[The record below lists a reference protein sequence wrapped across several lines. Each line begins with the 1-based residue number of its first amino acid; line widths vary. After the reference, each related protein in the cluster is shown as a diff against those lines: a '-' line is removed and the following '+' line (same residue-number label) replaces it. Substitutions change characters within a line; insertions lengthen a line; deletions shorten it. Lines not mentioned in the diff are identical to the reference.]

1 MSRGKSDEWLTEE
14 ALLLL
19 EGWAREG
26 LIDEQLA
33 QKMGI
38 GVRTLYE
45 WKNKYPQISQAL
57 KKGKEVIDF
66 EVERKLLDTA
76 LGFKVKVLKPIK
88 VKTEKHKVGDS
99 KVIEE
104 KVVYA
109 EEEIY
114 IPPNPT
120 AQIFWL
126 KNRKPEKWRDKPAVS
141 DGPDEPLEK
150 YLEGMRNA

>member
-1 MSRGKSDEWLTEE
+1 MPRGKSDEWLTEE

-19 EGWAREG
+19 EGWARDG

-45 WKNKYPQISQAL
+45 WKNKYPQIAQAL

-76 LGFKVKVLKPIK
+76 LGFKVKVQKPIK
-88 VKTEKHKVGDS
+88 VKTEKHQVGEN
-99 KVIEE
+99 KIVEE
-104 KVVYA
+104 KIVYA

-126 KNRKPEKWRDKPAVS
+126 KNRKPEKWRDKPAAS